1 LGDPKSPDPKSPF
14 SRDKEEKE
22 IGEKM
27 GKGIIGAEGFGEEVG
42 KKMIDAKRPRRGR
55 PRK

>member
-1 LGDPKSPDPKSPF
+1 M
-14 SRDKEEKE
+14 R
-22 IGEKM
+22 EKM